1 MAATLV
7 LRTVKGSPLT
17 NYEVDNNFSNLNVF
31 TSLVDSNV
39 GVLTNLTTTAK
50 GNIVAALNELKTT
63 SSSSVTITGGT
74 IANVSGSNVNVTS
87 GTIANVSGSNVNITS
102 GTISNVSGSNVN
114 ITSGT
119 IAGAVISNST
129 WSGNTIAIN
138 KGGTN
143 QTAFTSPSSS
153 IQGLVFFNGTS
164 LANDSNVYHVGYN
177 DTSSTFYA
185 NIISTIGDITSGGI
199 VSAVDF
205 NSTSD
210 ETLKDN
216 IINIINPMSILDQLS
231 GKEFTWK
238 SNGNKAYGL
247 IAQDVEQVLPAI
259 VSNNNGHKGI
269 NYINI
274 IAFLVEAVK
283 ELSAEINILKQK

>member
-74 IANVSGSNVNVTS
+74 IA
-87 GTIANVSGSNVNITS
+87 
-102 GTISNVSGSNVN
+102 NVSGSNVN